1 MATSLG
7 YINLVGCILS
17 HTLSNSCN
25 GSIIQSNVTGGTAPY
40 SVSWSG
46 VSGYNSNTFDIYNL
60 CPGIYTATITDSLS
74 ITGSTTFIVS
84 GLTEPAIVVG
94 LSDSSCVLD
103 PNSLG
108 TIVVND
114 STTETSAY
122 RYELRKDNKL
132 VETHYGTTADTT
144 HTFTGI
150 ENGMYT
156 VCVVEARPSTITT
169 SPANTACTYTDFN
182 DGGQYSGIGVT
193 TAFQTWESFVP
204 NAPNQLS
211 FAAGIGPNEFGSSTI
226 IFKSGL
232 SPTGHIHTSN
242 PYVWFY
248 TGTTAT
254 RKTNN
259 AKNWYLGASAFTSN
273 EGGDYGPTL
282 ACSYPNVG
290 YFYYNTYL
298 NKFLSWEHS
307 IGGTCRWVTFDPR
320 RDYGRYGNPIASS
333 GVTGTTYG
341 PSISAL
347 TSSDYTVNSAGN
359 VQVSTAVVTGDV
371 NKFYYG
377 ASANN
382 GISTGLLS
390 MCAYNNYTWETTF
403 RATSDN
409 DAIALVLA
417 ALRDDEGSYGPSG
430 VTHTLSMVM
439 STNGAEAS
447 LSIRNNLYN
456 SAYAFNLNDTLEIP
470 NCEGGCSTSAPYYG
484 KTTILK
490 NTGTK
495 LPFSGTSSSEW
506 ANQGS
511 IRTKIVRY
519 GMFGEFFD
527 IQFSDTMGATFGGG
541 IRKANGVANPY
552 NSDYNISL
560 NLLDKTTWSGNSE
573 SAPTWVA
580 QYSLCK
586 FLGSQRIGFLQNSQ
600 PTLGYYHI
608 QFSGSPVMEYVNV
621 PICGSDDG
629 ATRCV
634 EITATTATTLNIEQS
649 KTCRAYASCNNGI
662 PRVKPTVSVTY
673 QNMPRPSTTV
683 NGLSSPNV
691 KLDTT
696 IGNVPAMAVYNSSE
710 IDEKKVEFYFGG
722 NNQEMTFNT
731 SFAKFAIYPYIY
743 QTEEL
748 ATSPD
753 YEAFFDNLP
762 NYIDPSTKGRI
773 FSAQTNIPLSSLS
786 LNIAWEYIIRPS
798 YLYKQKTMSEQNAE
812 ANEDIWIDTAQYP
825 PSGKISNQTDLY
837 MVVVQN
843 PTSPTLSLS
852 NFIYPSSKQG
862 LALKTQRDVVSNIPA
877 ITATTYSGYNYGV
890 ALNSPA
896 KSDPLVTVNGLVV
909 TKIGPA
915 SGTTANPKWQIT
927 PTGDYYIIG
936 NAVIFNNNTIQE
948 GDVIQLVYD
957 AIGNTYNQSVV
968 VPGSVSTSS
977 ASTIFEANEYYYIN
991 LESPSLGAVSLSL
1004 NGVIL
1009 INGQDYRKVD
1019 ESRLQLLNK
1028 SDYTENDVIGMFYN
1042 TIYSVVG
1049 FTTDKNPK
1057 IPVSYTKSLLL
1068 EEEII
1073 VRLFNSKG
1081 NILTEIQKG
1090 IKSTLIGSVEHTF
1103 ELNPPEPGTYSYD
1116 VIVRRHYPLVSG
1128 EKITTEKTTNL
1139 VKFEITRDVFYSPT
1153 GSTKIRGTYD
1163 LGPLSGVTR
1172 NYGIGG
1178 NRGGYST

>member
-1 MATSLG
+1 MSTSSG

-46 VSGYNSNTFDIYNL
+46 VSGYNSDTFDIYNL
-60 CPGIYTATITDSLS
+60 CPGLYTATITDSLRT
-74 ITGSTTFIVS
+74 TGSTTFIIS
-84 GLTEPAIVVG
+84 GLTEPSITVS
-94 LSDSSCVLD
+94 LSDDSCVLD

-108 TIVVND
+108 KITISD
-114 STTETSAY
+114 STTETSSY

-132 VETHYGTTADTT
+132 IKTHYGTTADTT
-144 HTFTGI
+144 HTFTDI

-156 VCVVEARPSTITT
+156 VSVVEERPSTIIT

-193 TAFQTWESFVP
+193 EAFQTWESFVP
-204 NAPNQLS
+204 KAHGHIS
-211 FAAGIGPNEFGSSTI
+211 FAASVGPNLGASTMY
-226 IFKSGL
+226 FQSGL
-232 SPTGHIHTSN
+232 SPTGYIHTSN

-254 RKTNN
+254 RKTDST
-259 AKNWYLGASAFTSN
+259 KNWYLGASAFTSD
-273 EGGDYGPTL
+273 EGGDYGPIL
-282 ACSYPNVG
+282 ASDFANVG

-298 NKFLSWEHS
+298 NKFLLWDHS
-307 IGGTCRWVTFDPR
+307 IGGSYRWVTFDPR
-320 RDYGRYGNPIASS
+320 RDYGRYGNPVASS

-341 PSISAL
+341 PSIATL
-347 TSSDYTVNSAGN
+347 TSSDYTVNNSGN
-359 VQVSTAVVTGDV
+359 VEVATAVVTGDV
-371 NKFYYG
+371 NKFYFDS
-377 ASANN
+377 SANN
-382 GISTGLLS
+382 GITTGLLS
-390 MCAYNNYTWETTF
+390 MCSYNNYTWETTF
-403 RATSDN
+403 RAATDN
-409 DAIALVLA
+409 DTISLVLA
-417 ALRDDEGSYGPSG
+417 SFRDDEGSYGPSG

-439 STNGAEAS
+439 SCNGAVSS
-447 LSIRNNLYN
+447 LSLRNNTN
-456 SAYAFNLNDTLEIP
+456 VSAYGFNLTDELEVS
-470 NCEGGCSTSAPYYG
+470 NCDGGCSSSDAYYG
-484 KTTILK
+484 KSTILK

-495 LPFSGTSSSEW
+495 IPFSGTSTNEW
-506 ANQGS
+506 ASQGS

-527 IQFSDTMGATFGGG
+527 IQFTDTMGAAFGGG

-552 NSDYNISL
+552 NTDYNISL

-573 SAPTWVA
+573 SAPTWA
-580 QYSLCK
+580 SQHGLCK
-586 FLGSQRIGFLQNSQ
+586 FLGSQRVGFWQGSQ
-600 PTLGYYHI
+600 PQLGLYHM
-608 QFSGSPVMEYVNV
+608 QFSGSPVMEHVKT

-629 ATRCV
+629 PTRNV

-649 KTCRAYASCNNGI
+649 KPCRAYASCHNGI
-662 PRVKPTVSVTY
+662 PRVKPNVSVTY
-673 QNMPRPSTTV
+673 QNMPRPSLTV

-691 KLDTT
+691 KLETT
-696 IGNVPAMAVYNSSE
+696 IGNLPAMAVYNSSE
-710 IDEKKVEFYFGG
+710 INEKKVEFYFGG
-722 NNQEMTFNT
+722 DNQEMTFNT
-731 SFAKFAIYPYIY
+731 SFAKFGIYPYIY

-762 NYIDPSTKGRI
+762 NYIDQSTQGRI

-798 YLYKQKTMSEQNAE
+798 YLYKQKTMLEQNAE
-812 ANEDIWIDTAQYP
+812 VNEDIWIDTAQYP
-825 PSGKISNQTDLY
+825 PNSKISNSRDLY

-843 PTSPTLSLS
+843 PPPPKLSLS
-852 NFIYPSSKQG
+852 NFIYPVSKQG

-896 KSDPLVTVNGLVV
+896 ASDPLVTVNGLVV
-909 TKIGPA
+909 TKIGPV
-915 SGTTANPKWQIT
+915 SGTTTNPKWQIS

-957 AIGNTYNQSVV
+957 AIGNTYNQSIVM
-968 VPGSVSTSS
+968 PGSVSVSS
-977 ASTIFEANEYYYIN
+977 ASTIFEANNYYYIN
-991 LESPSLGAVSLSL
+991 LDSPSLGAVSLSL

-1009 INGQDYRKVD
+1009 INEQDYRKVD

-1028 SDYTENDVIGMFYN
+1028 SDYIENDVIGIFYN
-1042 TIYSVVG
+1042 TIYNIVG
-1049 FTTDKNPK
+1049 FTNDKNPK

-1068 EEEII
+1068 EEKII
-1073 VRLFNSKG
+1073 VRLFNYNG
-1081 NILTEIQKG
+1081 NILTEIEKG
-1090 IKSTLIGSVEHTF
+1090 IKSTFIGYVEHTF
-1103 ELNPPEPGTYSYD
+1103 ELNPPEPGNYSYD
-1116 VIVRRHYPLVSG
+1116 VIVRRYYPLLSG
-1128 EKITTEKTTNL
+1128 EKIITEKITNR
-1139 VKFEITRDVFYSPT
+1139 VDFEITRDVFYSPT
-1153 GSTKIRGTYD
+1153 GKSKLRGVYD
-1163 LGPLSGVTR
+1163 LGPFSGVTN